1 MGNGATKPIG
11 PSNFETVADKCK
23 VIAKEGGFSDAQTQ
37 ALADIVLFVLKS
49 CDTATKAGATKATT
63 TKTEA
68 GKTGTTKA
76 TVTKATATKTEA
88 EKTGTTEAKATK
100 ATTAKAK
107 ATEPKAQTFAEPN
120 EGRSE

>member
-68 GKTGTTKA
+68 
-76 TVTKATATKTEA
+76 

-107 ATEPKAQTFAEPN
+107 ATEPKATEPKATEAKAQTFAEPN
-120 EGRSE
+120 KGGSE